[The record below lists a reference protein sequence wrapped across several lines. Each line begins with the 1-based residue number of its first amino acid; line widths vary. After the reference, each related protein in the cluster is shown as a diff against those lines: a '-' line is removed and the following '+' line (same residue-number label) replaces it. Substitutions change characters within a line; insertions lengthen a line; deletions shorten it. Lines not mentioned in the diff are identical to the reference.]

1 MIITVTIFHSLSEL
15 LLLGSASFDR
25 RVITVKRFACAK
37 LVTERIIDRN
47 QNFGLDSAGLTS
59 IGIKPTLTIP
69 NVLQISLLPLC
80 TPLLGHYLR
89 ELATQ
94 R

>member
-1 MIITVTIFHSLSEL
+1 M
-15 LLLGSASFDR
+15 
-25 RVITVKRFACAK
+25 KRFACAK
-37 LVTERIIDRN
+37 LVTEHIIDRN

-80 TPLLGHYLR
+80 TPLLGRYLR
-89 ELATQ
+89 ELANSSICSQ
-94 R
+94 YDALKEVHLSILLFLVIFNDLS